1 MLVMD
6 NLSLHKS
13 NETKERMNELGFL
26 YSWTPVYSP
35 IYNGVEEIINIGK
48 Q

>member
-1 MLVMD
+1 MD
-6 NLSLHKS
+6 
-13 NETKERMNELGFL
+13 EMGFL

-35 IYNGVEEIINIGK
+35 RYNGIEEVINIGK